1 MNTNAS
7 QFSSNTPSTPFE
19 AAALKAVHSKRQK
32 KINMHHAPS
41 IDEQLKYANYLI
53 GGGTLFQ
60 GWGLLFESR

>member
-7 QFSSNTPSTPFE
+7 QFSSNTLSTPFE

-41 IDEQLKYANYLI
+41 IDEQLKYAK
-53 GGGTLFQ
+53 LFKM
-60 GWGLLFESR
+60 LASPVENNKTPNV